1 MLVDHMVKNVFIETK
16 EYVFMDSLWK
26 DFVRDLRH
34 SKDRKLREMGKLF
47 RRIEKGE
54 ATKEEM
60 RIFLTDKM
68 KTIYNDIPPGNA

>member
-1 MLVDHMVKNVFIETK
+1 MFIVHMVKNVFVETK

-26 DFVRDLRH
+26 DFTRDLRR
-34 SKDRKLREMGKLF
+34 SKDKKLREMGRLF

-68 KTIYNDIPPGNA
+68 KGIYNDVPPGHA